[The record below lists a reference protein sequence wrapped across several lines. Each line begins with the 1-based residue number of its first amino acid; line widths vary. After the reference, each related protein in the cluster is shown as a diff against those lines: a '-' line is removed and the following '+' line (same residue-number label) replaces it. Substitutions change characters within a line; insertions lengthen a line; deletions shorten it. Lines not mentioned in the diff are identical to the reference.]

1 MKWISVKN
9 KLPPCRGDNKQS
21 FVLAYHT
28 IYGIGVAWFWILEDF
43 REEFEEDFKDKYLC
57 SCQFIK
63 NIPDGN
69 YCIDDDSDIDIFERS
84 PHFKNLGTVTHWMP
98 LPQPPKEE

>member
-1 MKWISVKN
+1 MEWISVKN
-9 KLPPCRGDNKQS
+9 EFPPFSSNGKYP

-28 IYGIGVAWFWILEDF
+28 IYGIGVAWFWILEDM
-43 REEFEEDFKDKYLC
+43 REELEDDFKDKYLC

-69 YCIDDDSDIDIFERS
+69 YSIDDDDDIDIFMKS
-84 PHFKNLGTVTHWMP
+84 PHFKNLGTVTHWQP
-98 LPQPPKEE
+98 LPSPPKD